1 MKTFDNILNEIYAH
15 KVREVA
21 ERRSLYPSKLLE
33 RSIYFPTKPV
43 SLKDYIRHDDKSG
56 IIAEYKTRSPS
67 KGLINDYAGVAQVTL
82 GYMQAGASALS
93 ILTDQKYFGGSL
105 ENLKTARRENYC
117 PILQKDF
124 IVEDYQIL
132 EAKAYGAD
140 AILLIAALLSKRR
153 IRELS
158 GFARELGLEVLLE
171 IHDASELKK
180 IHSAVDLVGINNRNL
195 KTFDV
200 HADHSLQLA
209 QRVPDHLMKIAESGI
224 DHPQTAYEL
233 LRGGFDGLLIGEAF
247 MKHLRPGKACASFIR
262 QLRSLNQKQ
271 NPSSYENQGMRIER

>member
-15 KVREVA
+15 KVREVE

-33 RSIYFPTKPV
+33 RSIYFPTQPV
-43 SLKDYIRHDDKSG
+43 SLKDYIRNDEKSG

-93 ILTDQKYFGGSL
+93 ILTDHKYFGGSL

-153 IRELS
+153 IRELTR
-158 GFARELGLEVLLE
+158 FARELELEVLLE
-171 IHDASELKK
+171 IHDASELEK
-180 IHSAVDLVGINNRNL
+180 IHEPVDLVGINNRNL

-209 QRVPDHLMKIAESGI
+209 QRVPDDFMKIAESGI
-224 DHPQTAYEL
+224 HHPQTAYEL
-233 LRGGFDGLLIGEAF
+233 LRGGFEGLLIGEAF
-247 MKHLRPGKACASFIR
+247 MKHLRPGKACANFIR
-262 QLRSLNQKQ
+262 QLKSLNQKQ
-271 NPSSYENQGMRIER
+271 NPSSYESQGMRIER